1 MAKRQSYETMRM
13 GRRGTF
19 VLPAKMRKQLGLEEG
34 SLVIA
39 ESHDEGILIRPTVAV
54 PVEVYSPERIA
65 EFLLSN
71 AVDEKDYAGAEREV
85 RKMGLDPSSIDH
97 IRPGAK

>member
-1 MAKRQSYETMRM
+1 MSKAHEYETMRM

-19 VLPAKMRKQLGLEEG
+19 VLPAKMRRRLGLEEG

-39 ESHDEGILIRPTVAV
+39 ETRDEGILIRPAVAL

-71 AVDEKDYAGAEREV
+71 AVDEEDYAAAQKEV
-85 RKMGLDPSSIDH
+85 RKMGLDPRAIDH
-97 IRPGAK
+97 LRPNSN